1 MVSSVGVEQA
11 NDVVNQEKW
20 KKDIENEYD
29 HPDEDK
35 EEESGVPV
43 LVNPVVLPNT
53 EANTPLGL
61 DMRVGSDNVTVV
73 KKSISHAQGD
83 GVPVLVNPVVL
94 PNTEANTPLGLDMR
108 VGSDNVSVVKTN
120 QEKLAGDIKDM
131 ESVLG

>member
-20 KKDIENEYD
+20 KKDIEDEYD
-29 HPDEDK
+29 HPAEDK

-53 EANTPLGL
+53 EANTPLG
-61 DMRVGSDNVTVV
+61 V
-73 KKSISHAQGD
+73 
-83 GVPVLVNPVVL
+83 
-94 PNTEANTPLGLDMR
+94 DMR